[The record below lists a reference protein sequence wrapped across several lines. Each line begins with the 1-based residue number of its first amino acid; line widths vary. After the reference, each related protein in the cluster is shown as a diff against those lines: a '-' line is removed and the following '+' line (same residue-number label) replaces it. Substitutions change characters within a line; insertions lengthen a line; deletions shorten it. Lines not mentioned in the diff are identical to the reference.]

1 MHQFREAVWGILDQL
16 GLGAESIAPAE
27 IQGVANETWIC
38 GRWVVRVS
46 KDPEYLE
53 DLFTESVAVPA
64 AMAAGVPTPRPLHFC
79 LEPTDGRPPFS
90 VLERVE
96 AVPLSSRTQL
106 ADPERFFSALGSALR
121 TTHSI
126 SAVADPG
133 GYLDESWTLSADE
146 LRADARRLGLMAE
159 IEPLL
164 QHAAARPSVFVH
176 QDLHADNLL
185 VDDQERPVL
194 IDWGDAGFGDPA
206 VDFRFIPAQ
215 FVGAALSGYGSGDS
229 LLRVRI
235 KLHVFEHFASQQ
247 SGRKHYGNYGESDFE
262 SLLRLLASN

>member
-27 IQGVANETWIC
+27 IQGVANETWLC
-38 GRWVVRVS
+38 GRWVVRIS

-64 AMAAGVPTPRPLHFC
+64 AMAAGVPTPRPVHFC
-79 LEPTDGRPPFS
+79 LKPTDGRPPFS
-90 VLERVE
+90 VFERVQ

-121 TTHSI
+121 TTHAIRS
-126 SAVADPG
+126 VADPG
-133 GYLDESWTLSADE
+133 GYLDESWTLSAEE
-146 LRADARRLGLMAE
+146 LRADARRLGLLAE
-159 IEPLL
+159 VEPLL
-164 QHAAARPSVFVH
+164 RAATADPSVFVH

-185 VDDQERPVL
+185 VDERERPVL

-215 FVGAALSGYGSGDS
+215 YIGAALRGYGPVNPD
-229 LLRVRI
+229 LEARI
-235 KLHVFEHFASQQ
+235 KLHVFEQFA
-247 SGRKHYGNYGESDFE
+247 RKSTRREDYGPLGESEFE
-262 SLLRLLASN
+262 ALVGLLARD